1 MQILIAS
8 LLFATL
14 LVQDLKARGD
24 SLQMQ
29 INEQVWKP
37 FIKSFNSGDEEGFK
51 AVHSRDMIRVIQ
63 DDQQIFGYERYFEKS
78 PDSLKLKWGKWKKNI
93 ELRFLQRIA
102 GNDKAFEVGF
112 YKTKSINLPTG
123 ESRTGYGKFH
133 VLLRKEDGRW
143 KILIDADANE
153 GTNESAFQKAGPLD

>member
-1 MQILIAS
+1 
-8 LLFATL
+8 
-14 LVQDLKARGD
+14 
-24 SLQMQ
+24 MQ

-93 ELRFLQRIA
+93 ELRFL
-102 GNDKAFEVGF
+102 
-112 YKTKSINLPTG
+112 
-123 ESRTGYGKFH
+123 
-133 VLLRKEDGRW
+133 
-143 KILIDADANE
+143 
-153 GTNESAFQKAGPLD
+153 

>member
-8 LLFATL
+8 LLSAIL
-14 LVQDLKARGD
+14 LFQDLKAQGD
-24 SLQMQ
+24 SLQKQ
-29 INEQVWKP
+29 INDQVWKP

-51 AVHSRDMIRVIQ
+51 AIHSRDMIRVLQ
-63 DDQQIFGYERYFEKS
+63 DNQQIFGYERYFQKT
-78 PDSLKLKWGKWKKNI
+78 PDSVRLKWGNWEKEI

-112 YKTKSINLPTG
+112 YKTRSFNPTTG

-133 VLLRKEDGRW
+133 VLLRKEEGRW
-143 KILIDADANE
+143 KILMDADANE
-153 GTNESAFQKAGPLD
+153 GTNESVFEKARPMD